1 MSKREGSDTGPE
13 PKRARTNETVEVPDE
28 LLRGILRRTNLHDDE
43 WDDVLKW
50 LPKESVDKLLPQLES
65 EHYLRRLFEREER
78 EKVINELNSLG
89 PTRLILNE
97 DASELTLTLPE
108 SFQNIFEE
116 PLQQNVTLR
125 RSTHRRQS
133 TSPYADEPIVSKD
146 YYRFPPY
153 YYPDTVKEV
162 FYFMKINPRLS
173 ERFKKLSKYAQEF
186 LGNRREE
193 PRIEVSDSGA
203 TFKFQS
209 SLGLKITN
217 YIEEGMEE
225 YNNCLIVYF
234 DFFKFTTIPLQETAV
249 ADVRKIMTQ
258 FSTLEGMYGHEFI
271 ELQKQRR
278 DYFTSWDLFP
288 GDFDQPWR
296 IEFAKGLQSI
306 FAIDGIF
313 GAFSGAS
320 LVLAYG
326 QYFNIS
332 DNLNLFDTIAQ
343 DLPRNLTVD
352 VQRVKKIRREM
363 RNGIESIMSKIEFRL
378 DKIDWSR
385 DFTHMLRIGVFNDN
399 LLTIY
404 LASGDGDSSERLNVV
419 RMELEIKMKKVLSSW
434 WQYAKD
440 DPEEVVNAAASRR
453 QDLLG
458 M

>member
-1 MSKREGSDTGPE
+1 MSKREGPDTGPE
-13 PKRARTNETVEVPDE
+13 PKRTRTNETVEVPDE

-125 RSTHRRQS
+125 RSTHSRKS
-133 TSPYADEPIVSKD
+133 TSPYAAEPIVSKD
-146 YYRFPPY
+146 YYRFPPH

-288 GDFDQPWR
+288 GSDFYQPWR
-296 IEFAKGLQSI
+296 IEFARGLQSI

-320 LVLAYG
+320 LVLNDGSGYLKHNT
-326 QYFNIS
+326 FE
-332 DNLNLFDTIAQ
+332 AQ

-352 VQRVKKIRREM
+352 VQRVKEIRREM
-363 RNGIESIMSKIEFRL
+363 RNGIESIMSKPEFRL
-378 DKIDWSR
+378 DEIDWSR
-385 DFTHMLRIGVFNDN
+385 DFTHKLHIGVFNDN

-404 LASGDGDSSERLNVV
+404 LASGDGDSSQRLNVFGI
-419 RMELEIKMKKVLSSW
+419 ELQIKNEKILSSW